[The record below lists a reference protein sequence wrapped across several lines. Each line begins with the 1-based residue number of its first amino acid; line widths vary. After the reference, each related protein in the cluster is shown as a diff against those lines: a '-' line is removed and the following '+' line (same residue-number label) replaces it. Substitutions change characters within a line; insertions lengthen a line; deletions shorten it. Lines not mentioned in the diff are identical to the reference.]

1 MGVDIEKMPPLQCFT
16 CDALRTQ
23 LAEAKEA
30 FDEMTTS
37 CEAATNHV
45 ATLRTQLAEAK
56 EQYHEVKSDLA
67 SALNNI
73 HDSVQVEAGLRY
85 EIESFQH
92 EVERLKG
99 RLALYVCENCNS
111 DEHGLMP
118 NEACTVLRWENFASQ
133 YKDLYH
139 RNERLREELER
150 TKIRLGQ
157 EMGATENG

>member
-45 ATLRTQLAEAK
+45 ATLRTQLAEANEK
-56 EQYHEVKSDLA
+56 AVRLESDNRLMFSILGDDESARWTRLA
-67 SALNNI
+67 DL
-73 HDSVQVEAGLRY
+73 
-85 EIESFQH
+85 QH